1 MGEFTE
7 YIADPLSDYSIQS
20 EDSDIEVE
28 DSDSDVIP
36 RRRTRTVPLQ
46 YSSDS
51 DDLSDSEMFTE
62 SRSYTESWSD
72 VDKTPNVPDFIAES
86 GPKIL
91 PANKQSIKEIVEMF
105 IGNDLFQLMVNESN
119 IYYHQ
124 NEDKMCNGKKMPKW
138 RDVSLADMKKFLGLI
153 ILMGQVKKD
162 RKGDYWSLE
171 FYTKTP
177 SFSTVMSRNRF
188 RQIWDTWHFSNNRTT
203 AGSNKLEKIQPI
215 LSYLLDKFKS
225 VYTPKKELS
234 LDESIIPWRGKLSI
248 KTYNPAKIIKYGL
261 LCRMLCEAKSGYI
274 CNLEIYCAEGKK
286 LDQTIMSLLDKNIG
300 LGYHVYMDNYYNSI
314 RTAELLLKN
323 GTRVCGTI
331 RMNRGI
337 PESMKHIRLKT
348 GDYTFKRKNEIL
360 VQAWKP
366 KHKIVYMVSTI
377 HTGELTNTKKVH
389 WKTKQEIIKPQS
401 VIDYNKYMMGVDLAD
416 QFLSYFS
423 IMRKT
428 VKWTKKTVLFL
439 LNCALFNA
447 YRLYVEFNGNTIKYQ
462 KFLHAVACLWIEE
475 YPSTQDVSNDC
486 VEQTS
491 PLLPTPRT
499 SKYDHPQ
506 RLSGDIKKH
515 NATRIIGSGN
525 KNRYV
530 RRPCKVCSASKKRS
544 ESSFMCSLC
553 QVPLHL
559 GKCFTCLK
567 Y

>member
-1 MGEFTE
+1 MTTPICIFLYCRNETYTMVQKQVQQESLSSSVFLTLLVEQHNKPSYSVHFYPYNMGEFTE
-7 YIADPLSDYSIQS
+7 YIADSLSDDSIQS

-28 DSDSDVIP
+28 DSDSDVVP
-36 RRRTRTVPLQ
+36 RRRSRAVPLQ

-62 SRSYTESWSD
+62 SHSYTESWSD
-72 VDKTPNVPDFIAES
+72 VDKAPNIPDFIAES

-124 NEDKMCNGKKMPKW
+124 NKDKMCKGKKVSK
-138 RDVSLADMKKFLGLI
+138 RNDVSLAEMKKFLGMI
-153 ILMGQVKKD
+153 VLMGQVKKD
-162 RKGDYWSLE
+162 RKDDHWSSE

-215 LSYLLDKFKS
+215 LSYLLDEFKS

-248 KTYNPAKIIKYGL
+248 KTCNPAKIIKYGL
-261 LCRMLCEAKSGYI
+261 LCRMLCEATSGYI
-274 CNLEIYCAEGKK
+274 CNMEIYCADGKK

-331 RMNRGI
+331 RANRGV

-348 GDYTFKRKNEIL
+348 GDYTFKRKNEI
-360 VQAWKP
+360 
-366 KHKIVYMVSTI
+366 
-377 HTGELTNTKKVH
+377 
-389 WKTKQEIIKPQS
+389 
-401 VIDYNKYMMGVDLAD
+401 
-416 QFLSYFS
+416 
-423 IMRKT
+423 
-428 VKWTKKTVLFL
+428 
-439 LNCALFNA
+439 
-447 YRLYVEFNGNTIKYQ
+447 
-462 KFLHAVACLWIEE
+462 
-475 YPSTQDVSNDC
+475 
-486 VEQTS
+486 
-491 PLLPTPRT
+491 
-499 SKYDHPQ
+499 
-506 RLSGDIKKH
+506 
-515 NATRIIGSGN
+515 
-525 KNRYV
+525 
-530 RRPCKVCSASKKRS
+530 
-544 ESSFMCSLC
+544 
-553 QVPLHL
+553 
-559 GKCFTCLK
+559 
-567 Y
+567 